1 MKQFVFN
8 QCSVCVNPNIIER
21 TGDNHDE
28 FRISTAEHEG
38 KWGVG
43 ISYFYNLG
51 GMSYGVSQSS
61 CIFES
66 EVSAILH
73 GVSVI
78 RKHLKNRQAQSTKLF
93 KLLNEVVPQ
102 SLQLSLF

>member
-1 MKQFVFN
+1 M
-8 QCSVCVNPNIIER
+8 S
-21 TGDNHDE
+21 
-28 FRISTAEHEG
+28 STAQEIIMTSSVSQLLNIKEN
-38 KWGVG
+38 GVSG

-51 GMSYGVSQSS
+51 GMSYGVSQSN

-73 GVSVI
+73 EVSVI

-93 KLLNEVVPQ
+93 KLLNEVAPQ

>member
-1 MKQFVFN
+1 MTS
-8 QCSVCVNPNIIER
+8 SVSQLLNIKE
-21 TGDNHDE
+21 N
-28 FRISTAEHEG
+28 
-38 KWGVG
+38 GVSG

-51 GMSYGVSQSS
+51 GMSYGVSQSN

-93 KLLNEVVPQ
+93 KLLNEVAPQ

>member
-1 MKQFVFN
+1 MSSNAQEIIMTS
-8 QCSVCVNPNIIER
+8 SVSQLLNIKE
-21 TGDNHDE
+21 N
-28 FRISTAEHEG
+28 
-38 KWGVG
+38 GVSG

-51 GMSYGVSQSS
+51 GMSYGVSQSN

-73 GVSVI
+73 EVSVI

-93 KLLNEVVPQ
+93 KLLNEVAPQ

>member
-1 MKQFVFN
+1 MTS
-8 QCSVCVNPNIIER
+8 SVSQLLNIKE
-21 TGDNHDE
+21 N
-28 FRISTAEHEG
+28 
-38 KWGVG
+38 GVSG

-51 GMSYGVSQSS
+51 GMSYGVSQSN

-73 GVSVI
+73 EVSVI

-93 KLLNEVVPQ
+93 KLLNEVAPQ